1 MRIKEDMQ
9 TAIRGSLYFP
19 FSFSKN
25 KLHGAVQGYLVKFP
39 KSIADEFEQL
49 RDLVSKDIDNSPVF
63 VEQLGTSYRQ
73 ADESVAITRHK
84 PFEHDPDVIDRGSKA
99 HRRIQNSLANF
110 LLENGITPESPSNSK
125 INFDIGWQVNE
136 TYFIAE
142 IKSITAKNEEKQL
155 RLGLGQVLRYM
166 SLVDKQNISKVVP
179 VVIAE
184 KVFDVSWYKT
194 CESQNV
200 RLVASDDFKDLLS

>member
-1 MRIKEDMQ
+1 M
-9 TAIRGSLYFP
+9 
-19 FSFSKN
+19 
-25 KLHGAVQGYLVKFP
+25 
-39 KSIADEFEQL
+39 
-49 RDLVSKDIDNSPVF
+49 
-63 VEQLGTSYRQ
+63 
-73 ADESVAITRHK
+73 
-84 PFEHDPDVIDRGSKA
+84 
-99 HRRIQNSLANF
+99 ANF

-142 IKSITAKNEEKQL
+142 IKSITTKNEEKQL

-179 VVIAE
+179 VLIAE

-200 RLVASDDFKDLLS
+200 KLVASDNFQDLL